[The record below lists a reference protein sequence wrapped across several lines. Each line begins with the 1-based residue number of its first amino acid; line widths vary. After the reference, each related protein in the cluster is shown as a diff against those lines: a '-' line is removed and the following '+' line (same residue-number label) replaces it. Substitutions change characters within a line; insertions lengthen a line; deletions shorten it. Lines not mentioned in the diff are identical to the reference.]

1 MFACLIVF
9 LGGPDWGN
17 IPPLEDEINAFLE
30 KTNLKAL
37 SSAELGGGGS
47 TLPPEA
53 TPPLAAVRAAGAR
66 AAGGPRQE
74 PSKPPPQF
82 MKRRPSIGGAAS
94 PTATAPTASTAGT
107 VPGVAGIS
115 ERRRSI
121 QMTAGSLA
129 VRKALRAF
137 CHFSCWFRTL
147 RPLGIATGTRQLTW
161 HCVNQGSLGFG
172 ADIADVQIN
181 VSPTAG
187 ATVNEES
194 GW

>member
-1 MFACLIVF
+1 MF

-37 SSAELGGGGS
+37 SLATSGGAGS
-47 TLPPEA
+47 IQPPEA

-82 MKRRPSIGGAAS
+82 MKRRPSVGGAAS
-94 PTATAPTASTAGT
+94 PAATAPVGSAAGT
-107 VPGVAGIS
+107 APGVAGIS

-121 QMTAGSLA
+121 QLTAGSLA
-129 VRKALRAF
+129 VRNTNPHLCPLSCLF
-137 CHFSCWFRTL
+137 IHF
-147 RPLGIATGTRQLTW
+147 
-161 HCVNQGSLGFG
+161 V
-172 ADIADVQIN
+172 D
-181 VSPTAG
+181 
-187 ATVNEES
+187 
-194 GW
+194 